1 MRLKYDFDVS
11 DFAGTKIAIVVGD
24 DLGKYDG
31 IVKMNSIAAEIFEM
45 LKKDISRQEIVDN
58 LLAANCNETLAEIEL
73 VTDDFIDKLKKSDL
87 LE

>member
-1 MRLKYDFDVS
+1 MKLKYDFYVS
-11 DFAGTKIAIVVGD
+11 DFPGVKIAIAVGD

-45 LKKDISRQEIVDN
+45 LKTDISRQEIIDN
-58 LLAANCNETLAEIEL
+58 LSTTKCNETLEEIEL
-73 VTDDFIDKLKKSDL
+73 VTDDFINTLKESGL